1 MMGLNSTPK
10 VIFEHGIHR
19 KDETSVLS
27 VFFVF
32 KKYNLCVSVP
42 WRLKKEWKRTNVI
55 LKPMP
60 YLFVYERKGNNFG
73 LRKTLFL

>member
-27 VFFVF
+27 VFSVF

-42 WRLKKEWKRTNVI
+42 WRLKKEWK
-55 LKPMP
+55 
-60 YLFVYERKGNNFG
+60 
-73 LRKTLFL
+73 